1 MFFLNARTLFSG
13 GGVGPL
19 KVIDET
25 GAFHTATEFASAIQ
39 GRDVLFITH
48 GFNVNQQAG
57 IACLSGWANLL
68 QLGNVVV
75 IGMLWPGDSSWAH
88 GLDYPVEGNDAMAS
102 ADAISDF
109 LNCNSAGAFSLS
121 FASHSLGARVVLEI
135 IQNLN
140 RRAHRLLLMAG
151 AVDNTCLNDEF
162 QVATA
167 NVDSISILAS
177 KSDEIL
183 KWLFPAGNF
192 LGGLFSHGSP
202 YVHMALGREGPA
214 APYPDPNNVITG
226 WEIPEAWRF
235 NHGHYLPSTPVPA
248 LFPLPVDVPSGNPAP
263 PATNT
268 PVALTASSDLW
279 KAAWSASF
287 ESTRW
292 PLA

>member
-1 MFFLNARTLFSG
+1 MLFLSTRSLTIG

-25 GAFHTATEFASAIQ
+25 GAVHTAAEFCSAVQ
-39 GRDVLFITH
+39 GRDALFITH
-48 GFNVNQQAG
+48 GFNVDQQAG
-57 IACLSGWANLL
+57 IACLSGWADLL

-75 IGMLWPGDSSWAH
+75 MGMLWPGDSSWAH

-121 FASHSLGARVVLEI
+121 FASHSLGARVVLQI
-135 IQNLN
+135 IQNLG

-162 QVATA
+162 EVAAA

-183 KWLFPAGNF
+183 EWLFPAGNF
-192 LGGLFSHGSP
+192 VGGLFSHGSP

-214 APYPDPNNVITG
+214 APYPDPNNVRAG
-226 WEIPEAWRF
+226 WEIPQGWKF
-235 NHGHYLPSTPVPA
+235 NHGHYLPPGPLPA
-248 LFPLPVDVPSGNPAP
+248 HFAVPVDVYSGDPPPPPEGTPAE
-263 PATNT
+263 
-268 PVALTASSDLW
+268 LTASADMW
-279 KAAWSASF
+279 KPAWSAAF

-292 PLA
+292 PQP